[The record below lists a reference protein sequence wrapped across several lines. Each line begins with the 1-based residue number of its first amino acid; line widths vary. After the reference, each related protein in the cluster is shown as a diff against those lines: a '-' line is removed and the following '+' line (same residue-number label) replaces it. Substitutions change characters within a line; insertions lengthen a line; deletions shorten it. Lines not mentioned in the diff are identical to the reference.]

1 MAPAPTLVSYYLL
14 CLGRQS
20 SSLKYPYA
28 KSTITRIFFND
39 GAPTRLALGALLTT
53 RDCGNKCS
61 GTNFFRNGWSMFFL
75 PGTLLNQDL
84 HLSGADTLN
93 THL

>member
-1 MAPAPTLVSYYLL
+1 
-14 CLGRQS
+14 
-20 SSLKYPYA
+20 
-28 KSTITRIFFND
+28 
-39 GAPTRLALGALLTT
+39 
-53 RDCGNKCS
+53 
-61 GTNFFRNGWSMFFL
+61 MFLL